1 MADCIGRA
9 IDEIQRQWAK
19 ADDDDMLYIVLPN
32 IPSEVEKWSR

>member
-19 ADDDDMLYIVLPN
+19 ADDDDTVIVLPK